1 MSSSSGDLRCQLN
14 LQDALPAG
22 ATTLGVILSSD
33 KTNISVITGNRMA
46 HPVLI
51 SLANIDASIR
61 SKTSLHGYLLLALL
75 PIAKFLHKNTR
86 VRSLLQDR
94 LTHQVLNKL
103 LSPLKIAAAVGV
115 MMSDPVG
122 NLRYCF
128 TPLASWIAD
137 TPEES
142 LLAATSPKRS
152 PVTTATS
159 KEFGDPFR
167 HPARMSTITLA
178 AIETACAECSPS
190 DYKEFLKVIRRLCL
204 NGVIEPFWKMYPL
217 SDPSQFITPE
227 ALHHFHRLFWDHNV
241 KWCIHCAGASEV
253 DFRFSVLQTIVGYRT
268 FAEGISKLK
277 QVTGCDHRA
286 VQ

>member
-1 MSSSSGDLRCQLN
+1 
-14 LQDALPAG
+14 
-22 ATTLGVILSSD
+22 
-33 KTNISVITGNRMA
+33 MA

-51 SLANIDASIR
+51 SLANIDVSIC

-75 PIAKFLHKNTR
+75 PITKFLHKNTH
-86 VRSLLQDR
+86 VHSLLQDR

-142 LLAATSPKRS
+142 LLAATSPKTS

-159 KEFGDPFR
+159 KEFSNPFR
-167 HPARMSTITLA
+167 HPVRMSAITLA
-178 AIETACAECSPS
+178 AIEIACAECSPS
-190 DYKEFLKVIRRLCL
+190 NYKDFLKIIKRLCL
-204 NGVIEPFWKMYPL
+204 NSVIEPFWKMYPL

-227 ALHHFHRLFWDHNV
+227 VLHHFH
-241 KWCIHCAGASEV
+241 
-253 DFRFSVLQTIVGYRT
+253 
-268 FAEGISKLK
+268 
-277 QVTGCDHRA
+277 
-286 VQ
+286 